1 MNIPNRIGI
10 YSKKYP
16 VIIVEGKKEDVAKQ
30 LKQRFEYDGPF
41 IDRVLGV
48 DPTKYKYVEYIAN
61 KLEKII
67 PELAGPNGGLNV
79 QQGEALQD
87 LFGII
92 IPWFHANV
100 NRITEDDIWKAE
112 TEFRADMNNSYVVP
126 NIEGIARSPKDITQ
140 YENPQFIKKLMS
152 TIDSRKTQRQIEREI
167 KTQADKIYEDDE
179 VLVVRPK
186 SHAASCYYGTNT
198 KWCTTQTGNPG
209 YFEKYFRDGNLYYFL
224 NKKTNNKLALY
235 RNENE
240 RQTDVYNSQD
250 RNVSIED
257 LRETFPNQNEL
268 IDELLG
274 IGEFIKKLRDFSRG
288 KASIKELEDSDSS
301 IIEVIPADPRGQ
313 SKIIFD
319 FGDDDNF
326 LKMLD
331 LHDDDIWFFN
341 VINSYYSD
349 YEFMDSYTVEED
361 WKEGYIVYGD
371 MNDENTEKLKQI
383 SEVILPSKK
392 FNLNSEEYRQELSSV
407 LLDLFERETDNILSD
422 YFVEKNREM
431 TITARESINKE
442 LEKVVEDIGFYFKRK
457 YDEVYTTPAN
467 IVMLA
472 AKLGINKIDAMSMIK
487 QLIEIYAGNIGNWA
501 EDQYEYQDYDNFDK
515 DSFNNEVERQLDS
528 IIEKLE
534 DDVNVTEFLE
544 FRKKILSK
552 YDIDKVY
559 KLPKDESIKFRIK
572 NFDKDN
578 IQVVVELGGTL
589 GVITRKFNEEQF
601 NNLLYQPELFDLFG
615 EV

>member
-1 MNIPNRIGI
+1 MNIPNETCI

-16 VIIVEGKKEDVAKQ
+16 VIIIEGKTEDAAKR
-30 LKQRFEYDGPF
+30 LKQRFQYDGPF
-41 IDRVLGV
+41 IDRILNV
-48 DPTKYKYVEYIAN
+48 DPTRYKYVDYIAK

-79 QQGEALQD
+79 QQGESLQD
-87 LFGII
+87 LFGTIV
-92 IPWFHANV
+92 PWFHANV
-100 NRITEDDIWKAE
+100 NRITEEDIWTAE
-112 TEFRADMNNSYVVP
+112 TEFRNDMNNSYVVP
-126 NIEGIARSPKDITQ
+126 NIEGIARSPKDINQ
-140 YENPQFIKKLMS
+140 YENPQFIKKLMN
-152 TIDSRKTQRQIEREI
+152 TIDSKKSQREIEREI
-167 KTQADKIYEDDE
+167 KTQADKIYEDAD

-186 SHAASCYYGTNT
+186 SHAASCYYGANT

-209 YFEKYFRDGNLYYFL
+209 YFEKYSRDGNLYYFL
-224 NKKTNNKLALY
+224 NKKTNTKLALY
-235 RNENE
+235 RNESE
-240 RQTDVYNSQD
+240 RLTEVYNSQD

-326 LKMLD
+326 LKMLN

-349 YEFMDSYTVEED
+349 YEFIDSYTVEED

-371 MNDENTEKLKQI
+371 LNDENKEKLKQI
-383 SEVILPSKK
+383 SEVILPSKE

-407 LLDLFERETDNILSD
+407 LLDLFERETDNILTD

-431 TITARESINKE
+431 AITARESINKE

-515 DSFNNEVERQLDS
+515 DSFNNKVERQLDS

-544 FRKKILSK
+544 FRKRILSK

-578 IQVVVELGGTL
+578 IQVVVEFGGTK
-589 GVITRKFNEEQF
+589 GVITRKFNEKQF

>member
-371 MNDENTEKLKQI
+371 LNDENTEKLKQI
-383 SEVILPSKK
+383 SEVILPSKE

>member
-41 IDRVLGV
+41 IDRILNV

-87 LFGII
+87 LFGTI
-92 IPWFHANV
+92 IPWFHANL

-240 RQTDVYNSQD
+240 RLTEVYDALD
-250 RNVSIED
+250 RNVPVEN
-257 LRETFPNQNEL
+257 LRESFPNQIEL
-268 IDELLG
+268 IDDLLG
-274 IGEFIKKLRDFSRG
+274 MGEFIKKLREFTKGKINSR
-288 KASIKELEDSDSS
+288 ELEESDDAILQVKPS
-301 IIEVIPADPRGQ
+301 DPLGQ
-313 SKIIFD
+313 STIVVD
-319 FGDDDNF
+319 FGNDEKFFKNFDVSEDD
-326 LKMLD
+326 M
-331 LHDDDIWFFN
+331 WFM
-341 VINSYYSD
+341 NSLSSSYSD
-349 YEFMDSYTVEED
+349 YEFIDSYTVEED
-361 WKEGYIVYGD
+361 FKEGYIIFGEL
-371 MNDENTEKLKQI
+371 NDENVEKLKQI
-383 SEVILPSKK
+383 GEILIPSKE
-392 FNLNSEEYRQELSSV
+392 FNSTSDEYRQELSAV
-407 LLDLFERETDNILSD
+407 LLDLFDRETDNILGD

-431 TITARESINKE
+431 SVTAQQSIAKEINDVLESA
-442 LEKVVEDIGFYFKRK
+442 GFTLKRR
-457 YDEVYTTPAN
+457 YDEITTTAAN
-467 IVMLA
+467 LVMWSTR
-472 AKLGINKIDAMSMIK
+472 LGINKTDVISLFNQIV
-487 QLIEIYAGNIGNWA
+487 ENNGGSIGGWA
-501 EDQYEYQDYDNFDK
+501 ENQYDYQDSDNFDS
-515 DSFNNEVERQLDS
+515 DSFNNEVERQFDS
-528 IIEKLE
+528 ILEKIDE
-534 DDVNVTEFLE
+534 DGTPIVEFLE

-552 YDIDKVY
+552 YEMNKWFE
-559 KLPKDESIKFRIK
+559 LPKDKSIRFKLK

-578 IQVVVELGGTL
+578 MQIVVELQLPTGI
-589 GVITRKFNEEQF
+589 ITRKFNEEQF
-601 NNLLYQPELFDLFG
+601 NYLLYQPELFKFG

>member
-1 MNIPNRIGI
+1 MNIPNETCI

-16 VIIVEGKKEDVAKQ
+16 VIIIEGKTEDAAKR
-30 LKQRFEYDGPF
+30 LKQRFQYDGPF
-41 IDRVLGV
+41 IDRILNV
-48 DPTKYKYVEYIAN
+48 DPTRYKYVDYIAK

-87 LFGII
+87 LFGTI

-100 NRITEDDIWKAE
+100 NRITEEDIWTAE
-112 TEFRADMNNSYVVP
+112 TAFRNDMNNEYLVP
-126 NIEGIARSPKDITQ
+126 NIEGIARSPKDINQ
-140 YENPQFIKKLMS
+140 YENPQFIKKLMN
-152 TIDSRKTQRQIEREI
+152 TIDSKKSQREIEREI
-167 KTQADKIYEDDE
+167 KTQADKIYEDAD

-186 SHAASCYYGTNT
+186 SHAASCYYGANT

-209 YFEKYFRDGNLYYFL
+209 YFEKYSRDGNLYYFL
-224 NKKTNNKLALY
+224 NKKTNDKMALY
-235 RNENE
+235 RNESE

-288 KASIKELEDSDSS
+288 KASTKELEDSDSS

-331 LHDDDIWFFN
+331 LSDDDIWFFN
-341 VINSYYSD
+341 VINSHYSD
-349 YEFMDSYTVEED
+349 YDFIDSYTVEED

-371 MNDENTEKLKQI
+371 LNDENMEKLKQI

-472 AKLGINKIDAMSMIK
+472 AKLGINKIDAMSFIK
-487 QLIEIYAGNIGNWA
+487 QLIETYAGNIGNWA

-578 IQVVVELGGTL
+578 IQVVVEFGGTK

>member
-326 LKMLD
+326 LKMLN

-544 FRKKILSK
+544 FRKRILSK

>member
-1 MNIPNRIGI
+1 MNIPNETCI

-16 VIIVEGKKEDVAKQ
+16 VIIIEGKTEDAAKR
-30 LKQRFEYDGPF
+30 LKQRFQYDGPF
-41 IDRVLGV
+41 IDRILNV
-48 DPTKYKYVEYIAN
+48 DPTRYKYVDYIAK

-87 LFGII
+87 LFGTI

-100 NRITEDDIWKAE
+100 NRITEEDIWTAE
-112 TEFRADMNNSYVVP
+112 TAFRNDMNNEYLVP
-126 NIEGIARSPKDITQ
+126 NIEGIARSPKDINQ
-140 YENPQFIKKLMS
+140 YENPQFIKKLMN
-152 TIDSRKTQRQIEREI
+152 TIDSKKSQREIEREI
-167 KTQADKIYEDDE
+167 KTQADKIYEDAD

-186 SHAASCYYGTNT
+186 SHAASCYYGANT

-209 YFEKYFRDGNLYYFL
+209 YFEKYSRDGNLYYFL
-224 NKKTNNKLALY
+224 NKKTNDKMALY
-235 RNENE
+235 RNESE

-288 KASIKELEDSDSS
+288 KASTKELEDSDSS

-331 LHDDDIWFFN
+331 LSDDDIWFFN
-341 VINSYYSD
+341 VINSHYSD
-349 YEFMDSYTVEED
+349 YDFIDSYTVEED

-371 MNDENTEKLKQI
+371 LNDENMEKLKQI

-501 EDQYEYQDYDNFDK
+501 EDQYEYQDYENFDNE
-515 DSFNNEVERQLDS
+515 SFNNEVERQLDS

-578 IQVVVELGGTL
+578 IQVVVEFGGAK